1 MIAELV
7 YIILGLAILWLAL
20 TIILD
25 VREHVEQMRMLKK
38 RRAWYEARTD
48 KQEPSP

>member
-20 TIILD
+20 TIIWGAQ
-25 VREHVEQMRMLKK
+25 EHAEQMRMLKK
-38 RRAWYEARTD
+38 LRNQYEARTD
-48 KQEPSP
+48 KREPSP

>member
-25 VREHVEQMRMLKK
+25 VREHVARMRMLRK
-38 RRAWYEARTD
+38 REIWYQERASQ
-48 KQEPSP
+48 KN